1 MKYVE
6 LRKFAPIVRAHH
18 ESFDGSGYPDKLVGS
33 QIPFEASLIK
43 VADVYDALTR
53 KRQYKEGFMQSEALK
68 IMLGDAKKNRMS
80 AKILRY
86 LIEYLI
92 GELYEK
98 IYTSQKNIELYEDNL
113 QVLHEIEKIY
123 KEIYDMG
130 YSDKL
135 EKKLKRYELPA
146 GYDMGVNANLL
157 VVKQKALEREKER
170 LKTLQEEEEK
180 IQAQYEETCELA
192 KKENWYPNEKYY
204 K

>member
-1 MKYVE
+1 M
-6 LRKFAPIVRAHH
+6 
-18 ESFDGSGYPDKLVGS
+18 
-33 QIPFEASLIK
+33 
-43 VADVYDALTR
+43 
-53 KRQYKEGFMQSEALK
+53 
-68 IMLGDAKKNRMS
+68 
-80 AKILRY
+80 
-86 LIEYLI
+86 
-92 GELYEK
+92 
-98 IYTSQKNIELYEDNL
+98 
-113 QVLHEIEKIY
+113 IEKIY
-123 KEIYDMG
+123 KEIYDRG